1 VEVEAVVNTEISRH
15 DAALSCWSH
24 TAFLS
29 SMIPQECGS
38 GKDATINKAGND
50 AASRPEKTTI
60 NKVGNDAASRP
71 EKTTIN

>member
-1 VEVEAVVNTEISRH
+1 VEVEAVVNTKLSQH

-24 TAFLS
+24 AAFQS

-38 GKDATINKAGND
+38 GKDATINKVGNDTASRPEKTTINKVDND

-60 NKVGNDAASRP
+60 N
-71 EKTTIN
+71 